1 MNKISLPPVSVTY
14 TSAIRDIELSNQDWW
29 QQVHS
34 KYLQIEALPYQH
46 WLLFAE
52 DSFDFSCCF
61 FALLLAGKTPV
72 LPPNLQAET
81 LKQFAQELD
90 AVCADRSVD
99 KRKPDV
105 CSNYEHSAEAASYKG
120 VYKDIDAEQEIFLYT
135 SGSTGEPKRVV
146 KKWRQLQ
153 AEVETLESCFGENVE
168 QTTICGSVSHQHI
181 YGLLFTVLWPLLSQ
195 RAWQVRPIK
204 YIEDYCFAVK
214 ESISFVSSPS
224 FLEHLSLQMTQLD
237 SRPSYCFS
245 SGGALKNET
254 VKQLAQQWQQAPT
267 EVFGSSET
275 GGVAYRNQLVQQ
287 HWSVFKCIE
296 WRISANKA
304 LQIKSPYL
312 DDVERWHEMDDAVEE
327 CGNGFKLL
335 GRLDRIV
342 KIAEK
347 RVCLDQMSRLLEKHQ
362 WVTECDL
369 LTLSSSRD
377 CIAAVVVLNNRGLKQ
392 LKASKHA
399 VNQTLRMY
407 LADYFETV
415 TLPRKWRYI
424 DNLMVNSQG
433 KRQIAKMRS
442 LFT

>member
-1 MNKISLPPVSVTY
+1 MNKISLPPLSITY
-14 TSAIRDIELSNQDWW
+14 TTAIRDTELSNQDWW
-29 QQVHS
+29 EQVYS
-34 KYLQIEALPYQH
+34 KYKQIEALPYQH
-46 WLLFAE
+46 WLLFAD

-72 LPPNLQAET
+72 LPPNLQVET

-90 AVCADRSVD
+90 AVCADRNVGQHE
-99 KRKPDV
+99 PDV
-105 CSNYEHSAEAASYKG
+105 YTHYKSLSETKD
-120 VYKDIDAEQEIFLYT
+120 YKDIYRDVGSEQEVFLYT

-153 AEVETLESCFGENVE
+153 AEVETLENCFGEDVDK
-168 QTTICGSVSHQHI
+168 TTICGSVSHQHI

-195 RAWQVRPIK
+195 RVWQVRPIK
-204 YIEDYCFAVK
+204 YIEDYRFAVK

-224 FLEHLSLQMTQLD
+224 FLEHLSRQIAPLEN
-237 SRPSYCFS
+237 RPKYCFS
-245 SGGALKNET
+245 SGGALKDET
-254 VKQLAQQWQQAPT
+254 VKLLAQQWQLAPT

-275 GGVAYRNQLVQQ
+275 GGVAYRNQLIQQ
-287 HWSVFKCIE
+287 HWSVFQCIK
-296 WRISANKA
+296 WRVSANNA
-304 LQIKSPYL
+304 LQIRSPYL
-312 DDVERWHEMDDAVEE
+312 VDLERWYEMDDAVEAS
-327 CGNGFKLL
+327 GDGFKLL

-362 WVTECDL
+362 WVIECDL

-377 CIAAVVVLNNRGLKQ
+377 CIAAVVVLNNCGLKQ

-399 VNQTLRMY
+399 VNKTLRMY

-433 KRQIAKMRS
+433 KRQLAKMRS